1 MSGGAGD
8 GDRQAGDPHALGG
21 AGGDLGRRPGHWV
34 SDEPWDAEADLQ
46 ALDRKDLD
54 ASTTALIWRRF
65 KRNRLAAISGLF
77 LLAIYLALPV
87 VGLFAPYH
95 PQARNTDAIYAP
107 PQELDWFEAGSLLVT
122 YPMVSE
128 IDMSTF
134 QPKFTPDYSDP
145 RPVRWV
151 TTCGDP
157 WSFLGLA
164 ETSFRLV
171 CPPVG
176 ADLYLI
182 GADRLGR
189 DIFSRLLHGAQL
201 SLTVGLIGVT
211 ISFAI
216 GMFLGGFAGY
226 FGGWLDAAVQRSIE
240 IIRSMPELP
249 IWLAL
254 SAAIPAN
261 WGPVAV
267 FFMISVILGLL
278 DWPGLARAV
287 RSKFLAL
294 REEDY
299 VRAAELMGASTGRI
313 VTSHMMPNFMSHLV
327 ASATLSIPTM
337 ILGETALS
345 LLGLGLRPPAVSWGL
360 MLNDALD
367 LTAVEIY
374 PWLLAPMI
382 PVILVVLAFN
392 FLGDGL
398 RDALDPY
405 S

>member
-1 MSGGAGD
+1 MTKA
-8 GDRQAGDPHALGG
+8 DRHAGDPHALG
-21 AGGDLGRRPGHWV
+21 AAEGDLDGRWV
-34 SDEPWDAEADLQ
+34 SAEPYDAEADLQ
-46 ALDRKDLD
+46 TLERKDLD
-54 ASTTALIWRRF
+54 ASTTTLIWRRF
-65 KRNRLAAISGLF
+65 RRHRLAVASALF
-77 LLAIYLALPV
+77 ILTIYAALPF
-87 VGLFAPYH
+87 VGFFAPYH
-95 PQARNTDAIYAP
+95 PQARNVDAIYAP
-107 PQELDWFEAGSLLVT
+107 PQEVDFFTAGALAVT
-122 YPMVSE
+122 YPMVSS
-128 IDMSTF
+128 IDMQTF
-134 QPKFTPDYSDP
+134 QPVFESDRDDP
-145 RPVRWV
+145 RPLRWL
-151 TTCGDP
+151 THCGAP
-157 WSFLGLA
+157 WSFLGIA
-164 ETSFRLV
+164 ETSVRLI
-171 CPPVG
+171 CPPEG
-176 ADLYLI
+176 AELFLL
-182 GADRLGR
+182 GSDRLGR
-189 DIFSRLLHGAQL
+189 DIHSRILHGAQL
-201 SLTVGLIGVT
+201 SLTVGLIGVG
-211 ISFAI
+211 ISFGI
-216 GMFLGGFAGY
+216 GMVLGGFAGY
-226 FGGWLDAAVQRSIE
+226 FGGWFDAVVQRAIE

-287 RSKFLAL
+287 RSKFLSL

-299 VRAAELMGASTGRI
+299 VRAAELMGASTTRI
-313 VTSHMMPNFMSHLV
+313 VGSHMMPNFMSHLV

-345 LLGLGLRPPAVSWGL
+345 LLGLGLRAPAVSWGV

-374 PWLLAPMI
+374 PWLLAPML
-382 PVILVVLAFN
+382 PVVMVVLAFN